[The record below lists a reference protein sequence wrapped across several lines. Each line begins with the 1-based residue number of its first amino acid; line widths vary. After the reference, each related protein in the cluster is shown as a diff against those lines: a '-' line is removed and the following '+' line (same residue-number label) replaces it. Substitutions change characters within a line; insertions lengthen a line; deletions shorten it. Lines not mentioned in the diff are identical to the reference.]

1 LNIDPRFRA
10 AFYKDIEMK
19 KEIVVVMAAYGN
31 DNVRA
36 LGGQAAL
43 LPVIADAGAD
53 GVEIRRELL
62 TEADLTN
69 LTGLAE
75 KIRQKNLFTV
85 YSVPESLFVEG
96 GKVNPS
102 LPKFLDEAAT
112 LGARSL
118 KVALGYFK
126 AGADLTPLK
135 VTLGSHPVKLVVEND
150 QTSDCGILSQMNAFM
165 FAATALHLPLTMAFD
180 MANWLWVGQDP
191 IAAADLVAQHV
202 GYVHVKAAE
211 KRGDKWH
218 AVALDDSDGSWKP
231 LLAKLPQ
238 DVPRGIEF
246 PLEGKDLT
254 AVTRHYVELLR
265 EDAAQ
270 A

>member
-1 LNIDPRFRA
+1 
-10 AFYKDIEMK
+10 MK

-31 DNVRA
+31 DNVKA

-53 GVEIRRELL
+53 GVEIRRELF
-62 TEADLTN
+62 TESDLNN
-69 LTGLAE
+69 LAAFA
-75 KIRQKNLFTV
+75 KNIRQKNLFTV
-85 YSVPESLFVEG
+85 YSVPESLFVKD

-102 LPKFLDEAAT
+102 LPTFLDEAAT

-118 KVALGYFK
+118 KVALGYFN
-126 AGADLTPLK
+126 AGEDLTPLK
-135 VTLGSHPVKLVVEND
+135 VILGEHPVKLVVEND

-165 FAATALHLPLTMAFD
+165 FAARALHLPLTMAFD

-191 IAAADLVAQHV
+191 MAAADLVAQHV

-246 PLEGKDLT
+246 PLVGEDLT
-254 AVTRHYVELLR
+254 AVTRHYVEMLR
-265 EDAAQ
+265 KDAAQ

>member
-1 LNIDPRFRA
+1 
-10 AFYKDIEMK
+10 MK

-31 DNVRA
+31 DNVKA

-43 LPVIADAGAD
+43 LSVIADAGAD
-53 GVEIRRELL
+53 GVEIRRELF
-62 TEADLTN
+62 TESDFNN
-69 LTGLAE
+69 LATLAT
-75 KIRQKNLFTV
+75 KIRRKNLFAV

-102 LPKFLDEAAT
+102 LVTFLKEAAT

-118 KVALGYFK
+118 KLALGHFK
-126 AGADLTPLK
+126 AGEDLTPLK
-135 VTLGSHPVKLVVEND
+135 VILREHPVKLTVEND

-165 FAATALHLPLTMAFD
+165 FAANALHLPLTMTFD

-191 IAAADLVAQHV
+191 MAAADRVAHHV
-202 GYVHVKAAE
+202 GYVHVKTAK
-211 KRGDKWH
+211 KRGGTWH

-265 EDAAQ
+265 EDATQ